1 MTLFDQIEPVSA
13 QEVTMNTRQ
22 ITLPFRLKPTE
33 PRNANRDL
41 IGRSYYQDRYIT
53 VTVVGI
59 GLDDAARVIVRR
71 NIDGKTWTMPG
82 WLVRLILLE
91 ERKRAA

>member
-1 MTLFDQIEPVSA
+1 
-13 QEVTMNTRQ
+13 MNARQ
-22 ITLPFRLKPTE
+22 ITLPFRLRPTE

-53 VTVVGI
+53 VTVIGI
-59 GLDDAARVIVRR
+59 CLEDDARVVVRR

-82 WLVRLILLE
+82 WLMRLILLE
-91 ERKRAA
+91 ESKRAA